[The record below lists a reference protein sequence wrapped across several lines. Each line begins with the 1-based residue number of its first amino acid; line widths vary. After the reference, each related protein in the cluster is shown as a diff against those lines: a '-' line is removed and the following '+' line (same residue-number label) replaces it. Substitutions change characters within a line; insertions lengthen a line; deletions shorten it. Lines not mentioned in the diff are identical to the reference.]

1 MYKIIHLTLL
11 NHHMKRGATHAPP
24 FSIMPYPIVSL
35 RFPLIWHSKV
45 LCLFTY
51 KAFCVFH
58 FLILYSLIQL
68 YFQQPVL
75 SATTLSPDF
84 LISHMSLSIVLS
96 IISFVV
102 YRLPLALTGCHYA
115 LILYMIVFLL
125 CATYLSSVSW
135 TLPVISFFSSLSWYI
150 FTIYLGVLSVNPS
163 GKIGSLLVKSVKKRN
178 YSNNSSS
185 LSSLNSGR
193 SGNSFKLSNLKVS
206 INSSVTS

>member
-75 SATTLSPDF
+75 SATTLSP
-84 LISHMSLSIVLS
+84 
-96 IISFVV
+96 
-102 YRLPLALTGCHYA
+102 
-115 LILYMIVFLL
+115 
-125 CATYLSSVSW
+125 
-135 TLPVISFFSSLSWYI
+135 
-150 FTIYLGVLSVNPS
+150 
-163 GKIGSLLVKSVKKRN
+163 
-178 YSNNSSS
+178 
-185 LSSLNSGR
+185 
-193 SGNSFKLSNLKVS
+193 
-206 INSSVTS
+206 